1 MATRTQMEK
10 TRLPR
15 RQKRSAAPA
24 SGIPYAMR
32 LADGRTLYVEVP
44 ARMAIADR
52 GGEMAFTPEGVRFLD
67 RLRSLASRIP
77 SAPSPAFLATLREAL
92 GLTQHELGREIGRD
106 KLTVSRW
113 ERGTL
118 RPNPE
123 ALARL
128 DALARK
134 RKRAGVLL
142 PG

>member
-1 MATRTQMEK
+1 M
-10 TRLPR
+10 
-15 RQKRSAAPA
+15 PA
-24 SGIPYAMR
+24 SGVPYTMR
-32 LADGRTLYVEVP
+32 VADGATLFVEVP
-44 ARMAIADR
+44 ARMAEVDR
-52 GGEMAFTPEGVRFLD
+52 GGQVAFTPQGVRFLD
-67 RLRSLASRIP
+67 RVRALASRIP
-77 SAPSPAFLATLREAL
+77 SPPSPAFLATLREAL
-92 GLTQHELGREIGRD
+92 GMTQEQLGKAIGRD

-134 RKRAGVLL
+134 RKRSGIRL